1 MNTQGVVGRRAALAG
16 AVGLVGLAVLPKPGF
31 AAEGLEPQTRAALAK
46 VLNGRTPAE
55 GRVTLRLPPI
65 AENGNAVPLSVS
77 VESPMTDSDHVRAI
91 HVFAD
96 KNPAPEVA
104 SFALSPAMGRAGAD
118 TRIRLGQTQDV
129 IALAELSDGRLLMAR
144 AEVKV
149 TIGGCG
155 G

>member
-1 MNTQGVVGRRAALAG
+1 MRRQGVARRAALAG
-16 AVGLVGLAVLPKPGF
+16 GLGLLGLSLAPRPAF
-31 AAEGLEPQTRAALAK
+31 AQMEPATEAALRRA
-46 VLNGRTPAE
+46 LDGRTPVE

-65 AENGNAVPLSVS
+65 AENGNAVPLSVT
-77 VESPMTDSDHVRAI
+77 VESPMTEADHIRAI

-104 SFALSPAMGRAGAD
+104 SFRLSPAMGRAQAD

-129 IALAELSDGRLLMAR
+129 IALAEGSDGRVFLAR